1 MAGFASNIQSALVKS
16 ALSGIIRLL
25 MASAWFPLLQ
35 KRVRMVVQDGLPA
48 RERLR
53 ALLVIILGIVMA
65 VLDGTIVN
73 LALPDIARELN
84 ATAAQ
89 SIWVVNAYQLT
100 TLAFLL
106 PLATLGDIAGY
117 RRVYLAGMA
126 VFTAASVACAL
137 ADSLAMLATARVVQ
151 GLGAAGIMSVNTALV
166 RLIYPRHLLGRGIAV
181 NSLVVATASVAGPSI
196 AAGILSAGSWP
207 WLFALNVPFG
217 LLSIWWG
224 RKALPENAAK
234 TQGLRLSLLDVALNA
249 LMFGL
254 VFLGVDGLG
263 VRMEPPAGGASAG
276 PLWLPLAELAAG
288 IVIGV
293 IYVRRQLVQ
302 PVPLFPLDLLRI
314 PVFAL
319 SMGSS
324 IGAFCAQTLAYVGLP
339 FLLLGSHGFSH
350 LQAGLLLTAWP
361 LAIVVAS
368 PLVGRLIGRYSGG
381 FLGGMGM
388 ALLSVGLILLAMLP
402 QQPTQLD
409 IVWRMALC
417 GAGFGFFQSPNN
429 HTIITSAPANR
440 SGGAS
445 GMLGTA
451 RLTGQTLGAVLL
463 AIIFAVSG
471 PGPGAGG
478 RGPVFAL
485 WLAAAFAAA
494 AGICSA
500 LRMKQTAQP

>member
-1 MAGFASNIQSALVKS
+1 ML
-16 ALSGIIRLL
+16 
-25 MASAWFPLLQ
+25 
-35 KRVRMVVQDGLPA
+35 VQDGLPA

-73 LALPDIARELN
+73 LALPDITRELN

-89 SIWVVNAYQLT
+89 SIWVINAYQVA
-100 TLAFLL
+100 TLALLL
-106 PLATLGDIAGY
+106 PLASLGDIVGY
-117 RRVYLAGMA
+117 RRVYLIGMA
-126 VFTAASVACAL
+126 VFTLASAACAL
-137 ADSLAMLATARVVQ
+137 ADSLTTLALARVLQ
-151 GLGAAGIMSVNTALV
+151 GLGAAGLMSVNTALV
-166 RLIYPRHLLGRGIAV
+166 RLIYPKHLLGRGIAI

-196 AAGILSAGSWP
+196 AAGILSAASWP

-217 LLSIWWG
+217 LASMWLG
-224 RKALPENAAK
+224 RKALPSNLSKSE
-234 TQGLRLSLLDVALNA
+234 GRLSPLDVVLNA

-263 VRMEPPAGGASAG
+263 VRVEAVPGGAAAPS
-276 PLWLPLAELAAG
+276 LWLPLAELAAG

-293 IYVRRQLVQ
+293 IYVRRQLAQ
-302 PVPLFPLDLLRI
+302 PLPLFPLDLLRI

-319 SMGSS
+319 SMGTS

-339 FLLLGSHGFSH
+339 FLLLGHYGFSH

-361 LAIVVAS
+361 LAIVATS
-368 PLVGRLIGRYSGG
+368 PVVGRLIGRYPDGL
-381 FLGGMGM
+381 LGSLGM
-388 ALLSVGLILLAMLP
+388 ALLALGLALLAVLP
-402 QQPTQLD
+402 AHPTQLD

-417 GAGFGFFQSPNN
+417 GVGYGLFQSPNN
-429 HTIITSAPANR
+429 HTIITSAPPHR

-463 AIIFAVSG
+463 AMIFAMFD
-471 PGPGAGG
+471 PQGG
-478 RGPVFAL
+478 HGSFVAL
-485 WLAAAFAAA
+485 WLGAGFAAV
-494 AGICSA
+494 AGVCSG
-500 LRMKQTAQP
+500 LRMRQPQATVNRS

>member
-1 MAGFASNIQSALVKS
+1 
-16 ALSGIIRLL
+16 
-25 MASAWFPLLQ
+25 
-35 KRVRMVVQDGLPA
+35 
-48 RERLR
+48 
-53 ALLVIILGIVMA
+53 
-65 VLDGTIVN
+65 
-73 LALPDIARELN
+73 
-84 ATAAQ
+84 
-89 SIWVVNAYQLT
+89 
-100 TLAFLL
+100 
-106 PLATLGDIAGY
+106 
-117 RRVYLAGMA
+117 
-126 VFTAASVACAL
+126 
-137 ADSLAMLATARVVQ
+137 
-151 GLGAAGIMSVNTALV
+151 
-166 RLIYPRHLLGRGIAV
+166 
-181 NSLVVATASVAGPSI
+181 
-196 AAGILSAGSWP
+196 
-207 WLFALNVPFG
+207 
-217 LLSIWWG
+217 
-224 RKALPENAAK
+224 
-234 TQGLRLSLLDVALNA
+234 
-249 LMFGL
+249 
-254 VFLGVDGLG
+254 
-263 VRMEPPAGGASAG
+263 
-276 PLWLPLAELAAG
+276 
-288 IVIGV
+288 
-293 IYVRRQLVQ
+293 
-302 PVPLFPLDLLRI
+302 LLRI

-471 PGPGAGG
+471 PGAGG

-494 AGICSA
+494 AGICSV
-500 LRMKQTAQP
+500 LRMKQTAQS